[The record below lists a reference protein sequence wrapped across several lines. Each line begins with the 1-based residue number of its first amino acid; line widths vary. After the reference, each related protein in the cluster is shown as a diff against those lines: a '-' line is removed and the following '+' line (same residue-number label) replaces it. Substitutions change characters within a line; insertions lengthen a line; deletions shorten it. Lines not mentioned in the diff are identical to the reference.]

1 MFFILLME
9 KYMRLSK
16 ICILITFFIFNSSVV
31 LSDYENTNGKPIEKS
46 FQDLLKWATDDIET
60 KIDYIEISN
69 DWESLDLEE
78 DDNYGVWVGHS
89 TFLIKKNGI
98 TILTD
103 PVFSERASPFKNIGP
118 KRLIPPAIPLKQLPE
133 IDFITISHNHYDHL
147 DIRSLK
153 DLYLLNSSTIF
164 LVPAGDK
171 KLLERQKIENV
182 YEYEWWEGYLSDEL
196 KITFTPVQH
205 WSKRG
210 LFDRN
215 KSLWGGWY
223 FEFNDFSIFH
233 AGDTG
238 YSEDFKST
246 RMKLGSPKYA
256 FIPIGAYDPEW
267 FMAESHVN
275 PEDAV
280 QIMLDLGAESSFGM
294 HWATFK
300 LTDEDTLEPRERL
313 DAEVKN
319 KKINSF
325 IAPIPGSII
334 NLD

>member
-1 MFFILLME
+1 ME

-16 ICILITFFIFNSSVV
+16 ICILITFFIFNSSEV

-69 DWESLDLEE
+69 DWESLDFEE

-103 PVFSERASPFKNIGP
+103 PVFSDRASPFKNIGP

-238 YSEDFKST
+238 YSRDFKST

>member
-16 ICILITFFIFNSSVV
+16 ICILIIFFVFNSSEV

-60 KIDYIEISN
+60 KIDYIEMSN
-69 DWESLDLEE
+69 DWESLDFEE

-118 KRLIPPAIPLKQLPE
+118 KRLIPPAIPIKKLPA

-153 DLYLLNSSTIF
+153 DLYSLNSNTIF

-171 KLLERQKIENV
+171 KHLERQKIENV
-182 YEYEWWEGYLSDEL
+182 YEYEWWEGYLSDDL

-215 KSLWGGWY
+215 KSLWGGWF

-238 YSEDFKST
+238 YSEDFKNT

-280 QIMLDLGAESSFGM
+280 QIMLDLGAENSFGM

>member
-1 MFFILLME
+1 MK

-16 ICILITFFIFNSSVV
+16 ICILIIFFVFNSSVV

-69 DWESLDLEE
+69 DWESLDFEK

-103 PVFSERASPFKNIGP
+103 PVFSDRASPFKNIGP

-280 QIMLDLGAESSFGM
+280 QIMLDLGAENSFGM

>member
-9 KYMRLSK
+9 KYIRLSK
-16 ICILITFFIFNSSVV
+16 ICILIIFFVFNSSLV

-69 DWESLDLEE
+69 DWESLDFEE

-103 PVFSERASPFKNIGP
+103 PVFSDRASPFKNIGP

-153 DLYLLNSSTIF
+153 DLYLLNSNTIF

-215 KSLWGGWY
+215 KSLWGGWF

-280 QIMLDLGAESSFGM
+280 QIMLDLGAENSFGM

>member
-9 KYMRLSK
+9 KYIRLSK
-16 ICILITFFIFNSSVV
+16 ICILIIFFVFNSSIV

-69 DWESLDLEE
+69 DWESLDFEE

-103 PVFSERASPFKNIGP
+103 PVFSDRASPFKNIGP

-153 DLYLLNSSTIF
+153 DLYLLNSNTIF

-215 KSLWGGWY
+215 KSLWGGWF
-223 FEFNDFSIFH
+223 FEFDDFSIFH

-246 RMKLGSPKYA
+246 RIKLGSPKYA

-280 QIMLDLGAESSFGM
+280 QIMLDLGAENSFGM

>member
-1 MFFILLME
+1 
-9 KYMRLSK
+9 MRLSK
-16 ICILITFFIFNSSVV
+16 TCILITFFIFNSSVV

-69 DWESLDLEE
+69 DWESLDFEE

-103 PVFSERASPFKNIGP
+103 PVFSDRASPFKNIGP

-153 DLYLLNSSTIF
+153 DLYTLNSNTIF

-215 KSLWGGWY
+215 KSLWGGWF

-246 RMKLGSPKYA
+246 RIKLGSPKYA

>member
-1 MFFILLME
+1 ME
-9 KYMRLSK
+9 KYMRLCK

-69 DWESLDLEE
+69 DWESLDFEK

-103 PVFSERASPFKNIGP
+103 PVFSDRASPFKNIGP

>member
-1 MFFILLME
+1 MRPNIICFLIIFFV
-9 KYMRLSK
+9 
-16 ICILITFFIFNSSVV
+16 FNSSVV

-69 DWESLDLEE
+69 DWESLDFEE

-103 PVFSERASPFKNIGP
+103 PVFSDRASPFKNIGP

-153 DLYLLNSSTIF
+153 DLYSLNSNTIF

-215 KSLWGGWY
+215 KSLWGGWF

-246 RMKLGSPKYA
+246 RIKLGSPKYA

-280 QIMLDLGAESSFGM
+280 QIMLDLGAENSFGM

>member
-1 MFFILLME
+1 MK

-16 ICILITFFIFNSSVV
+16 ICILIIFFIFNSSVV

-69 DWESLDLEE
+69 DWESLDFEE

-103 PVFSERASPFKNIGP
+103 PVFSDRASPFKNIGP

-215 KSLWGGWY
+215 KSLWGGWF

-246 RMKLGSPKYA
+246 RVKLGSPKYA

-280 QIMLDLGAESSFGM
+280 QIMLDLGAENSFGM